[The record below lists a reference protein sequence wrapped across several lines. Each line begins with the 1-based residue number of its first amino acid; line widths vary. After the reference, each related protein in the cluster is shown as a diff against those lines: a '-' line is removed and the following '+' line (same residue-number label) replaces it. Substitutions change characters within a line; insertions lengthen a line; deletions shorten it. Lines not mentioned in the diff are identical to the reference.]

1 MSDTPIE
8 RPNSPFDGKAFDVEN
23 ALLMYALSYATM
35 PAEGIYDQPALEPLL
50 EQIKDCHIYL
60 VGLTPVVPTQAV
72 TQDGT
77 DMITSMS
84 IRGQVHDLRWPI
96 PPGVSLKGDA
106 ERGWW
111 GEDAEGRQCFPDDVT
126 IGLRLKLE
134 AGADFKVLYIG
145 QAFGDDGSR
154 NALDRLRKH
163 ETLQKIALQGIPDGY
178 RLTLLML
185 AIQPGNSTI
194 TVINPRAIDRSQGSE
209 RIRKGLDKLFGTD
222 EAERTTLYEAAL
234 IRYFQPP
241 FNTIF
246 KNSFPSTNLK
256 VLADCY
262 DKDFAAVV
270 AEISIDEL
278 PFTLFSDTVDHRPN
292 HIAKFHLHDDE
303 ARRVLFA

>member
-1 MSDTPIE
+1 MGEAQIE
-8 RPNSPFDGKAFDVEN
+8 RPTSPFDGKAFDVEN

-35 PAEGIYDQPALEPLL
+35 PAEGIYDQPALEPLRDS
-50 EQIKDCHIYL
+50 IKDCHIYL
-60 VGLTPVVPTQAV
+60 VGLTPVIQTQAV

-77 DMITSMS
+77 NMVTSMS
-84 IRGQVHDLRWPI
+84 VRGQIHDLRWAI
-96 PPGVSLKGDA
+96 PPNVVLKGDA
-106 ERGWW
+106 DQGWW
-111 GEDAEGRQCFPDDVT
+111 GEDEEGRRCFPDEVT
-126 IGLRLKLE
+126 IGMRLKLE
-134 AGADFKVLYIG
+134 AGVDFKVLYIG
-145 QAFGDDGSR
+145 QAFGEEGSR

-163 ETLQKIALQGIPDGY
+163 ETLQKIALQGVPAGY

-185 AIQPGNSTI
+185 EIQPGNSTI
-194 TVINPRAIDRSQGSE
+194 TVINPRAANRSQGSE
-209 RIRKGLDKLFGTD
+209 RIRMGLDKLFGTD

-246 KNSFPSTNLK
+246 KKSFPSTNLK

-278 PFTLFSDTVDHRPN
+278 PFTLFSDTVAHRHN
-292 HIAKFHLHDDE
+292 HIAKFDLHDDE
-303 ARRVLFA
+303 ARRVFFA